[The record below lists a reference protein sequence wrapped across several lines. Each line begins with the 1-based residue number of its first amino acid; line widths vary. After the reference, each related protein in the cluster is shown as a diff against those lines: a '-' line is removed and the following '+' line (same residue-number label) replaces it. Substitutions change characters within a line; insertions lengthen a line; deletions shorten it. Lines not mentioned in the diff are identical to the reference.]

1 MTPKQI
7 LKDVYLDLN
16 IRRIANRY
24 FDKPGTLLYQKFDV
38 DNQTDK
44 SNDFS
49 AEERE
54 QLKNALYDLAERIKS
69 AAKNL

>member
-24 FDKPGTLLYQKFDV
+24 FNKPGTWLYQKF
-38 DNQTDK
+38 NGEYQTDK

-49 AEERE
+49 AEERK
-54 QLKNALYDLAERIKS
+54 QLKNALYDLAERIK
-69 AAKNL
+69 AAAENL

>member
-24 FDKPGTLLYQKFDV
+24 FDKPGTWLYQKLDG
-38 DNQTDK
+38 DNQTNK
-44 SNDFS
+44 SNDF
-49 AEERE
+49 
-54 QLKNALYDLAERIKS
+54 
-69 AAKNL
+69 